1 MNDFP
6 ASIRIDPDYSGWD
19 SQIIGWDSEQ
29 KDSAGN
35 FIAPRE
41 WPQYVRIDIYD
52 ALMSKVVDLESA
64 LSEALMGGYKP

>member
-6 ASIRIDPDYSGWD
+6 EIIRIDPDYSGWD
-19 SQIIGWDSEQ
+19 SQVIGWDSEQ

-41 WPQYVRIDIYD
+41 WPRYVRADLYE
-52 ALMSKVVDLESA
+52 ALMSKAAELESA
-64 LSEALMGGYKP
+64 LSGVLKGGYKP